1 MNTLGSKALLDNKE
15 GLLDSKE
22 RFSSLDDLLPD
33 KLTVGGNPDNLMITG
48 KYIESKSLGKGI
60 FSDEELG
67 IERIVL
73 KGTRKEEL
81 VKQLVSAVVNSDAYT
96 DRIEQRGDSDNG
108 ILLVTYNESLLA
120 ELKDIMHSYKDVIIS
135 TDDLSKAVI
144 EAIASDKTD
153 LAVSRNVDVDT
164 DESRSVFV
172 DPRLLSTKDAE
183 SGKLA
188 IAYAVVEKKESK
200 PLSNDELTD
209 KVALLQSEIQQLMAE
224 THPTS
229 ETGTETVT
237 DKGADE
243 TETSTETNPESVT
256 ETETITDNP
265 DGDAPDENEGQRPD
279 NGVEQAVGG
288 VVAVENA
295 VTNDTDEA
303 VQQAPTSEEAQG

>member
-1 MNTLGSKALLDNKE
+1 MSLLDNKDAFMSVEPDKITITGTYLEPKTLGE
-15 GLLDSKE
+15 GL
-22 RFSSLDDLLPD
+22 F
-33 KLTVGGNPDNLMITG
+33 N
-48 KYIESKSLGKGI
+48 
-60 FSDEELG
+60 DEELG
-67 IERIVL
+67 IKKISL

-243 TETSTETNPESVT
+243 TETSTETETETNPESVT
-256 ETETITDNP
+256 ETETTTDNT
-265 DGDAPDENEGQRPD
+265 DGGAQDDDEGQHSD
-279 NGVEQAVGG
+279 DGVEKKNKVVGVKP
-288 VVAVENA
+288 VVDVETA
-295 VTNDTDEA
+295 VTNSTDET

>member
-1 MNTLGSKALLDNKE
+1 MSLLDNKDAFMSVEPDKITITGTYLEPKTLGE
-15 GLLDSKE
+15 GL
-22 RFSSLDDLLPD
+22 F
-33 KLTVGGNPDNLMITG
+33 N
-48 KYIESKSLGKGI
+48 
-60 FSDEELG
+60 DEELG
-67 IERIVL
+67 IKKISL

-81 VKQLVSAVVNSDAYT
+81 VKQLVGAVVNSDAYT

-153 LAVSRNVDVDT
+153 LAVSHNVNVDT

-209 KVALLQSEIQQLMAE
+209 KVVLLQSEIQQLMAE

-243 TETSTETNPESVT
+243 TETSTETETETNPESVT
-256 ETETITDNP
+256 ETETTTDNT
-265 DGDAPDENEGQRPD
+265 DGGAQDDDEGQHSD
-279 NGVEQAVGG
+279 DGVEKKNKVVGVKP
-288 VVAVENA
+288 VVDVETA
-295 VTNDTDEA
+295 VTNSTDET

>member
-1 MNTLGSKALLDNKE
+1 MSLLDNKDAFMSVE
-15 GLLDSKE
+15 PG
-22 RFSSLDDLLPD
+22 
-33 KLTVGGNPDNLMITG
+33 KLTVTGEPDNITITG
-48 KYIESKSLGKGI
+48 KYVESKSLGKGI

-67 IERIVL
+67 IEHIVL

-243 TETSTETNPESVT
+243 TETSTETDTETNLESVT

>member
-1 MNTLGSKALLDNKE
+1 MSLLDNKDAFMSVE
-15 GLLDSKE
+15 PG
-22 RFSSLDDLLPD
+22 
-33 KLTVGGNPDNLMITG
+33 KLTVTGEPDNITITG
-48 KYIESKSLGKGI
+48 KYVESKSLGKGI

-67 IERIVL
+67 IEHIVL

-188 IAYAVVEKKESK
+188 IAYAVVEKKESN

-243 TETSTETNPESVT
+243 TETSTETDTETNLESVT